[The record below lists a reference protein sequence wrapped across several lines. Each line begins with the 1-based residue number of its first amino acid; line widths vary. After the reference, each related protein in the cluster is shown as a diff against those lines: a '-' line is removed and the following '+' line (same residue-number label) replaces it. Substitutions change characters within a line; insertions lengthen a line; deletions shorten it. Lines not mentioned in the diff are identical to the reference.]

1 MLSRV
6 TTYKKIIYYIYG
18 KICYNTYGDYMND
31 IILMRHGQT
40 NANKNFIVQGR
51 MDNPLN
57 KEGMEQAYNTG
68 QYFFNNNIDF
78 DMVISS
84 PLKRAFLTAKLV
96 NKGMLLQRPV
106 VLDKGLIERN
116 FGDYDGKEINDDYYY
131 LIKRGLV
138 PNMETNEELETRVCD
153 SLIDIC
159 KKYPDRKL
167 LIVTHSHVI
176 KALLTKLVENFT
188 WEDQL
193 FNCSL
198 THLNLDQDTIKV
210 IDYNKNPLE

>member
-1 MLSRV
+1 
-6 TTYKKIIYYIYG
+6 
-18 KICYNTYGDYMND
+18 MND

-57 KEGMEQAYNTG
+57 EDGIRQAYRTG
-68 QYFFNNNIDF
+68 QYFLNNDVEF

-84 PLKRAFLTAKLV
+84 PLKRAFATAELV
-96 NKGMLLQRPV
+96 NKGMLMKRPI

-138 PNMETNEELETRVCD
+138 PNMETNEELENRVCT
-153 SLIDIC
+153 SLKDIC
-159 KKYPDRKL
+159 KKYPNKKL
-167 LIVTHSHVI
+167 LVVTHSHVI
-176 KALLTKLVENFT
+176 KALLTSLIENFT
-188 WEDQL
+188 WKDQL
-193 FNCSL
+193 YNCSL
-198 THLNLDQDTIKV
+198 NHLTFKNGKLEV
-210 IDYNKNPLE
+210 LDYNKNPLE

>member
-1 MLSRV
+1 
-6 TTYKKIIYYIYG
+6 
-18 KICYNTYGDYMND
+18 MND

-40 NANKNFIVQGR
+40 NANKNYIVQGR

-57 KEGMEQAYNTG
+57 KDGMTQALHTG
-68 QYFFNNNIDF
+68 QYFLNKDEDF

-84 PLKRAFLTAKLV
+84 PLKRAFSTAELV
-96 NKGMLLQRPV
+96 NKGMLHKRPI

-138 PNMETNEELETRVCD
+138 PNMETNEKLEKRVCD
-153 SLIDIC
+153 SLEDIC
-159 KKYPDRKL
+159 DKYPNRKL

-176 KALLTKLVENFT
+176 KALLTKLVDGFT
-188 WEDQL
+188 WKDQL
-193 FNCSL
+193 HNCSL
-198 THLNLDQDTIKV
+198 THLRVENGKMDV
-210 IDYNKNPLE
+210 VNYNMNPLE

>member
-1 MLSRV
+1 
-6 TTYKKIIYYIYG
+6 
-18 KICYNTYGDYMND
+18 MND

-57 KEGMEQAYNTG
+57 EDGIRQAIGTG
-68 QYFFNNNIDF
+68 EFFAREKINF

-84 PLKRAFLTAKLV
+84 PLKRAFTTAEQV
-96 NKGMLLQRPV
+96 NRGMLLKRPI

-116 FGDYDGKEINDDYYY
+116 FGDYDGKAIDDDYYS

-138 PNMETNEELETRVCD
+138 PNMETNEVLIQRVHQA
-153 SLIDIC
+153 LTDIC
-159 KKYPDRKL
+159 KKYPNKKL

-176 KALLTKLVENFT
+176 KAVLIKLVPTFT
-188 WEDQL
+188 WKDQL
-193 FNCSL
+193 FNCC
-198 THLNLDQDTIKV
+198 LNHV
-210 IDYNKNPLE
+210 IYKNGVFEVLDYNKNPL

>member
-1 MLSRV
+1 
-6 TTYKKIIYYIYG
+6 
-18 KICYNTYGDYMND
+18 MND

-57 KEGMEQAYNTG
+57 KDGMAQALHTG
-68 QYFFNNNIDF
+68 KYFLNIKENF

-84 PLKRAFLTAKLV
+84 PLKRAFSTAELV
-96 NKGMLLQRPV
+96 NKGMLHKRPI
-106 VLDKGLIERN
+106 VLDRGLIERN

-138 PNMETNEELETRVCD
+138 PNMETNEQLEKRVCD
-153 SLIDIC
+153 SIKDIC
-159 KKYPDRKL
+159 KKYPHKKL

-176 KALLTKLVENFT
+176 KALLTKLVDEFT
-188 WEDQL
+188 WKDQL
-193 FNCSL
+193 YNCSL
-198 THLNLDQDTIKV
+198 THLVIKKGKIEV
-210 IDYNKNPLE
+210 IAYNTNPLEQS